1 MKLYNT
7 LTSQLEELQPVV
19 PGRISM
25 YVCGPTV
32 YSYIHIGNARPLIVF
47 DVVRRYL
54 EYRGF
59 HVHYVM
65 NITDINDKI
74 IEQAKKEHTTE
85 HHIAQ
90 TYTKSFIEDYQKLQC
105 IPPSKFVKVTES
117 VDSIV
122 HYIER
127 LLDKGFAYQVDQDVF
142 FRVNRIEEYGRLSG
156 QVKDDLISGSRVDVD
171 ARKESPLDFVIWK
184 SGSDGTPLES
194 PFGPGRP
201 GWHTE
206 CSCMIEDEFDSIIDI
221 HGGGADLRFPHHE
234 NEMAQSLALNNHTLA
249 NVWMHNARIDM
260 GDEKMSKSLGNIVLV
275 KDLLQDYNANALRL
289 FVLSVHYRTPLSFR
303 FEQVEFYKSEWEKIE
318 RAVVQLHVELDL
330 HEAFGPAADD
340 TWLSHLT
347 KSMDQDFNTAN
358 VLTDLYAIIKQV
370 NIAVRSKDLK
380 AMTSLY
386 NTVLI
391 YAEVLGLRFEL
402 PRLSA
407 KDRSMYHDWLDAR
420 ANKDFDRA
428 DTIRNQLMERGILM

>member
-54 EYRGF
+54 EYRDF
-59 HVHYVM
+59 HVNYVM

-74 IEQAKKEHTTE
+74 TEQATKEHTTE
-85 HHIAQ
+85 HHIAE

-105 IPPSKFVKVTES
+105 LPPIKFVKVTES

-122 HYIER
+122 HYIQR
-127 LLDKGFAYQVDQDVF
+127 LLDKGFAYQAEHDVF
-142 FRVNRIEEYGRLSG
+142 FRVNKIEEYGRLSG
-156 QVKDDLISGSRVDVD
+156 QVKADLISGARVDVD
-171 ARKESPLDFVIWK
+171 PRKESPLDFVIWK
-184 SGSDGTPLES
+184 SGSDGEPLES

-275 KDLLQDYNANALRL
+275 KDLLQDYDANVLRL
-289 FVLSVHYRTPLSFR
+289 FILSVHYRTPLSFR

-318 RAVVQLHVELDL
+318 RAMVQLHVELDL
-330 HEAFGPAADD
+330 HEAFGSTVDD
-340 TWLSHLT
+340 TWLSQLT
-347 KSMDQDFNTAN
+347 KAMDHDVNTAN
-358 VLTDLYAIIKQV
+358 VITDLYAIIKEV
-370 NIAVRSKDLK
+370 NVAVRSKDLK
-380 AMTSLY
+380 QMTALY
-386 NTVLI
+386 NTVMV
-391 YAEVLGLRFEL
+391 YANVLGLRFDL

-407 KDRSMYHDWLDAR
+407 KERSMYHEWLDAR
-420 ANKDFDRA
+420 ANKDYERA
-428 DTIRNQLMERGILM
+428 DIIRDQLMERGILM

>member
-117 VDSIV
+117 MDSIV

-275 KDLLQDYNANALRL
+275 KDLLQDYDANALRL

-330 HEAFGPAADD
+330 HEAFGPAVDD

-358 VLTDLYAIIKQV
+358 VLTDLYAIIKQINV
-370 NIAVRSKDLK
+370 AVRSKDLK

-391 YAEVLGLRFEL
+391 YANVLGLRFEL

-428 DTIRNQLMERGILM
+428 DSIRNQLMERGILM

>member
-117 VDSIV
+117 MDSIV

-171 ARKESPLDFVIWK
+171 GRKESPLDFVIWK

-275 KDLLQDYNANALRL
+275 KDLLQDYDANALRL

-318 RAVVQLHVELDL
+318 RAVIQLHVELDL
-330 HEAFGPAADD
+330 HEAFGPAVDD

-347 KSMDQDFNTAN
+347 KSMDHDFNTAN

-370 NIAVRSKDLK
+370 NMCRSQQGLESDDVLVQYGVDLCECLG
-380 AMTSLY
+380 TS
-386 NTVLI
+386 
-391 YAEVLGLRFEL
+391 F
-402 PRLSA
+402 
-407 KDRSMYHDWLDAR
+407 
-420 ANKDFDRA
+420 
-428 DTIRNQLMERGILM
+428 

>member
-117 VDSIV
+117 MDSIV

-275 KDLLQDYNANALRL
+275 KDLLQDYDANALRL

-330 HEAFGPAADD
+330 HEAFGPAVDD

-347 KSMDQDFNTAN
+347 KSMDHDFNTAN

-391 YAEVLGLRFEL
+391 YANVLGLRFEL

-428 DTIRNQLMERGILM
+428 DSIRNQLMERGILM

>member
-47 DVVRRYL
+47 DVLRRYFD
-54 EYRGF
+54 YRE
-59 HVHYVM
+59 VQVNYVM

-74 IEQAKKEHTTE
+74 TEQAKKEHTTE
-85 HHIAQ
+85 HQIAE
-90 TYTKSFIEDYQKLQC
+90 TYTKHFIDDYQRLHC
-105 IPPSKFVKVTES
+105 LPPTKFVKVTES

-142 FRVNRIEEYGRLSG
+142 FRVHKIEEYGRLSG
-156 QVKDDLISGSRVDVD
+156 QVKADLISGARVEVD
-171 ARKESPLDFVIWK
+171 TRKESPLDFVIWK
-184 SGSDGTPLES
+184 SGSDGEPLES
-194 PFGPGRP
+194 PFGRGRP

-221 HGGGADLRFPHHE
+221 HGGGSDLRFPHHE

-275 KDLLQDYNANALRL
+275 KDLLQDYDANALRL
-289 FVLSVHYRTPLSFR
+289 FLLSVHYRTPLSFR
-303 FEQVEFYKSEWEKIE
+303 FEQVEFYQSEWEKIE
-318 RAVVQLHVELDL
+318 RAMVQLHVELDL
-330 HEAFGPAADD
+330 HEAFGPAVDE
-340 TWLSHLT
+340 TWLSQLT
-347 KSMDQDFNTAN
+347 KAMDHDFNTAN
-358 VLTDLYAIIKQV
+358 VITDLYAIIKQV
-370 NIAVRSKDLK
+370 NVAVRSKDLK
-380 AMTSLY
+380 QMTALY

-391 YAEVLGLRFEL
+391 YANVLGLRFEL

-407 KDRSMYHDWLDAR
+407 KERSMYHEWLDAR
-420 ANKDFDRA
+420 ANKDYERA
-428 DTIRNQLMERGILM
+428 DIIRDQLMERGILM

>member
-7 LTSQLEELQPVV
+7 LTSQLEELQPLV

-47 DVVRRYL
+47 DVVRRYFD
-54 EYRGF
+54 YRGF
-59 HVHYVM
+59 QVNYVM

-74 IEQAKKEHTTE
+74 TEQAKKEQTTE

-90 TYTKSFIEDYQKLQC
+90 TYTKSFIEDYQKLHC
-105 IPPSKFVKVTES
+105 VPPSKFVKVTES

-142 FRVNRIEEYGRLSG
+142 FRVHRIEEYGRLSG
-156 QVKDDLISGSRVDVD
+156 QVKEDLISGSRVDVD

-184 SGSDGTPLES
+184 SGTQGDPLDS

-221 HGGGADLRFPHHE
+221 HGGGSDLRFPHHE

-275 KDLLQDYNANALRL
+275 KDLLQDYDANALRL

-318 RAVVQLHVELDL
+318 RAMVQLHVELDL
-330 HEAFGPAADD
+330 HEAFGSAVDD
-340 TWLSHLT
+340 TWIAHLI
-347 KSMDQDFNTAN
+347 KAMDHDFNTAN
-358 VLTDLYAIIKQV
+358 VITDLYAIIKQV
-370 NIAVRSKDLK
+370 NVAVRTKDLK
-380 AMTSLY
+380 TMTTLY
-386 NTVLI
+386 NTILV
-391 YAEVLGLRFEL
+391 YANVLGLRFDL

-420 ANKDFDRA
+420 ANKDFERA
-428 DTIRNQLMERGILM
+428 DIIRDQLMERGILM

>member
-47 DVVRRYL
+47 DVVRRYF

-90 TYTKSFIEDYQKLQC
+90 RYTMSFIEDYQKLQC
-105 IPPSKFVKVTES
+105 LPPNKFVKVTES
-117 VDSIV
+117 MDSIV

-142 FRVNRIEEYGRLSG
+142 FRVHRIEEYGRLSG

-391 YAEVLGLRFEL
+391 YANVLGLRFEL